1 MASWLT
7 LNFYHSGESG
17 RSVLKRIFFLA
28 YFLSSVC
35 HADIENITVTASRT
49 PIDVRETG
57 SSVTIITK
65 DQILRRNAR
74 NLAELLRE
82 IPGMA
87 VSQTGSQG
95 SVTQVRVRG
104 AEANQVLVLIDGIE
118 ANDLAQGS
126 EFNFTHLLVSQIER
140 VEIVR
145 GPQSAL
151 WGSDALSGVINV
163 VTRPQEESDSSFS
176 MTAEAGSLQT
186 KAGTVSI
193 NHRSDRHQMR
203 AYIDALKTNGSNIA
217 RVGSEKD
224 GYKNTTVNLSG
235 VYTPTEILEVSYSL
249 RATDVTSDFD
259 SIDFFTTGLPTD
271 ADFQTDSEQRYSGLS
286 VKLSLGKLDQIL
298 SLAKIDTD
306 NTNHTNSPVVDV
318 TRGDKRQLQHQTNV
332 YLGNHVFSNV
342 LEYET
347 EDYVQRGHVFFF
359 GDPNKNLDIHTLS
372 IAQEYRY
379 NAEVFDFSLSAR
391 RDNNSEFRN
400 ATSWRSTLA
409 WHYLPSTSFFASAG
423 KSIKNPTFNDRF
435 GLFDNF
441 LGNPNLKPEDSFSWE
456 LGMRYTQ
463 ESSRLSA
470 TWYNASLDNEI
481 NGFAFD
487 PGTGGFTAENVL
499 GQSKRRGAEI
509 EFSQSFNSTWSLA
522 ASYGYLDATQD
533 TSGSDI
539 VEVRRPKNTASLR
552 TDFTFAKGN
561 ISAAVVYN
569 GKQWDDFFPP
579 FPLPQERVTLQ
590 GFTLVNLSASYR
602 LTDKVILTARA
613 ENLLDEDYEEVFG
626 FSSPGFRLHGGL
638 RISL

>member
-1 MASWLT
+1 
-7 LNFYHSGESG
+7 
-17 RSVLKRIFFLA
+17 
-28 YFLSSVC
+28 
-35 HADIENITVTASRT
+35 
-49 PIDVRETG
+49 
-57 SSVTIITK
+57 
-65 DQILRRNAR
+65 
-74 NLAELLRE
+74 
-82 IPGMA
+82 
-87 VSQTGSQG
+87 
-95 SVTQVRVRG
+95 
-104 AEANQVLVLIDGIE
+104 
-118 ANDLAQGS
+118 
-126 EFNFTHLLVSQIER
+126 
-140 VEIVR
+140 
-145 GPQSAL
+145 
-151 WGSDALSGVINV
+151 
-163 VTRPQEESDSSFS
+163 
-176 MTAEAGSLQT
+176 
-186 KAGTVSI
+186 
-193 NHRSDRHQMR
+193 
-203 AYIDALKTNGSNIA
+203 
-217 RVGSEKD
+217 
-224 GYKNTTVNLSG
+224 
-235 VYTPTEILEVSYSL
+235 
-249 RATDVTSDFD
+249 
-259 SIDFFTTGLPTD
+259 
-271 ADFQTDSEQRYSGLS
+271 
-286 VKLSLGKLDQIL
+286 
-298 SLAKIDTD
+298 
-306 NTNHTNSPVVDV
+306 
-318 TRGDKRQLQHQTNV
+318 
-332 YLGNHVFSNV
+332 
-342 LEYET
+342 
-347 EDYVQRGHVFFF
+347 
-359 GDPNKNLDIHTLS
+359 
-372 IAQEYRY
+372 
-379 NAEVFDFSLSAR
+379 
-391 RDNNSEFRN
+391 
-400 ATSWRSTLA
+400 
-409 WHYLPSTSFFASAG
+409 
-423 KSIKNPTFNDRF
+423 
-435 GLFDNF
+435 LFDNF